1 MKIIVTG
8 STGLIGSAVSAA
20 LEARGDQIVRLVRDR
35 NRVSAE
41 GRRFWDPQMDFIEP
55 EAFRGSAAVIHL
67 AGENIAGGRWSAKK
81 KEKILT
87 SRVRST
93 SLIAKTLREMAD
105 PPRTFLCASAVG
117 FYGDRG
123 PDVLDEP
130 SGRGTGFLAEVCRQW
145 EEAASQ
151 AREAGVR
158 VVSLRFGM
166 VLAAEGG
173 ALAAMLPVFR
183 LGLGAKLGSGC
194 QYQSWI
200 SLEDAVRAILFC
212 LDQHSLSGPVNLVS
226 PNPVTNSEFTIS
238 LAKALYRPAIFRVPA
253 FVLKTALGQMAE
265 ELLLASCR
273 AVPGKLRENG
283 FAFSQ
288 ATLKEALE
296 AVGRGTSQAA
306 PPGIQ

>member
-1 MKIIVTG
+1 MKIVVSGG
-8 STGLIGSAVSAA
+8 SGLIGSAVCAA

-35 NRVSAE
+35 NKVSAE
-41 GRRFWDPQMDFIEP
+41 GRRFWDPQKGIIEP
-55 EAFRGSAAVIHL
+55 EAFRGVDAVIHL
-67 AGENIAGGRWSAKK
+67 AGENIAGSRWSARK

-93 SLIAKTLREMAD
+93 SLIAKTLRETAD

-123 PDVLDEP
+123 PEVLDET
-130 SGRGTGFLAEVCRQW
+130 SGWGTGFLAEVCRQW
-145 EEAASQ
+145 EETAAQ
-151 AREAGVR
+151 ARDAAVR

-212 LDQHSLSGPVNLVS
+212 LDQHSLSGPVNVVS

-238 LAKALYRPAIFRVPA
+238 LAKALKRPAIFRVPA
-253 FVLKTALGQMAE
+253 FVLKAALGQMAD

-283 FAFSQ
+283 FGFNHP
-288 ATLKEALE
+288 TLIEALE
-296 AVGRGTSQAA
+296 AGRREKARSPKAGN
-306 PPGIQ
+306 